1 MIQRYE
7 INQKINYTNSGDFN
21 FFSILGT
28 SNDGFAEIHFSLNK
42 LAQTCK

>member
-21 FFSILGT
+21 FFSISSTSKLG
-28 SNDGFAEIHFSLNK
+28 
-42 LAQTCK
+42 